1 MMAKWPPLVS
11 TGLFVLGLTACA
23 TTPTLSLKTAPIP
36 TDSRVVILA
45 EPAAARPVE
54 VTQPISVTALHG
66 RLAEVAVLGPAGPL
80 AGQMSADGY
89 TWVADTTELA
99 YDTTYRISAKAVD
112 SRGVA
117 KTVTDDF
124 TTVSP
129 EKFFTGS
136 VSPLPDTAVGIG
148 TPITV
153 TFDKSVSDRAAV
165 ERALV
170 ITTPVP
176 IEGAWAWLTDKVVEF
191 RPRYYWPGDITATV
205 NLNLTGVQAQPGIY
219 GTGDSQRVVKFGP
232 AMVTRVNA
240 QSYQATVY
248 RNGVK
253 LRVIPITTGKAGF
266 ETRSGIKVILSKE
279 RTRTMDA
286 ATGGT
291 DKKDPE
297 YYRILVEYAMRVTY
311 SGEFLHAAPWSVG
324 SQGRANVSHGCIGMS
339 TENAKWL
346 YDQTTVGDL
355 VEVVGTSVDQDLGNG
370 LTIWNQSWDEW
381 LTRSSAG
388 AVMTQRMD

>member
-1 MMAKWPPLVS
+1 MVKWTPLVS
-11 TGLFVLGLTACA
+11 VGFFVVSLTACA
-23 TTPTLSLKTAPIP
+23 TTPTLSLKTTPIP
-36 TDSRVVILA
+36 AVSRVVILA
-45 EPAAARPVE
+45 EPAATMPVE
-54 VTQPISVTALHG
+54 ITQPIFVTAEHG
-66 RLAEVAVLGPAGPL
+66 RLAEVAVFGPTGPL
-80 AGQMSADGY
+80 AGQMSADASKW
-89 TWVADTTELA
+89 TADSTELS
-99 YDTTYRISAKAVD
+99 YGTTYRISAKAVD

-129 EKFFTGS
+129 DKFFTGS

-153 TFDKSVSDRAAV
+153 TFDKRVSDRAAV

-176 IEGAWAWLTDKVVEF
+176 IEGAWAWITDKVVEF

-205 NLNLTGVQAQPGIY
+205 ALNLTGVQAKPGIY
-219 GTGDSQRVVKFGP
+219 GAGDTQSVVTFGP

-248 RNGVK
+248 RNGEK

-324 SQGRANVSHGCIGMS
+324 SQGQANVSHGCIGMS
-339 TENAKWL
+339 TENAQWL

-388 AVMTQRMD
+388 AVMTQSSR

>member
-1 MMAKWPPLVS
+1 MVKWPPLVS
-11 TGLFVLGLTACA
+11 VGFFVLSMTACA
-23 TTPTLSLKTAPIP
+23 TAPTLSLKTTPIP
-36 TDSRVVILA
+36 AVSRVVIFA
-45 EPAAARPVE
+45 EPTAAKPVE
-54 VTQPISVTALHG
+54 ITQPIFVTAEHG
-66 RLAEVAVLGPAGPL
+66 RLADVAVVGPTGPL
-80 AGQMSADGY
+80 AGQMSADGSK
-89 TWVADTTELA
+89 WIADSTELA
-99 YDTTYRISAKAVD
+99 YGTTYRISAKGVD

-117 KTVTDDF
+117 NTVTDDF
-124 TTVSP
+124 TTVAP
-129 EKFFTGS
+129 DKFFTGS

-153 TFDKSVSDRAAV
+153 TFDKSVNDRAAV

-191 RPRYYWPGDITATV
+191 RPRYYWPSDITATV
-205 NLNLTGVQAQPGIY
+205 SLNLTGVQAKPGIY
-219 GTGDSQRVVKFGP
+219 GAGDTQSVVTFGP
-232 AMVTRVNA
+232 GMVTQVNA
-240 QSYQATVY
+240 QSHQATVY

-324 SQGRANVSHGCIGMS
+324 SQGQANVSHGCIGMS
-339 TENAKWL
+339 TENAQWL
-346 YDQTTVGDL
+346 YDQTMVGDI

-381 LTRSSAG
+381 LAGSAAG
-388 AVMTQRMD
+388 AVMTQRGD